1 MPWRAGPETRM
12 TPPATIVFP
21 VDVDNTLLDN
31 DHIQG
36 TFEIDASRNVVIC
49 ANGRLRTFCRV
60 DMIRAAREGSG
71 HPATAQSS

>member
-1 MPWRAGPETRM
+1 M

-36 TFEIDASRNVVIC
+36 TFRRQPERGDLRERQATHLLPGRHDPSR
-49 ANGRLRTFCRV
+49 A
-60 DMIRAAREGSG
+60 
-71 HPATAQSS
+71 

>member
-1 MPWRAGPETRM
+1 M

-49 ANGRLRTFCRV
+49 ANGSF
-60 DMIRAAREGSG
+60 APSAGS
-71 HPATAQSS
+71 T